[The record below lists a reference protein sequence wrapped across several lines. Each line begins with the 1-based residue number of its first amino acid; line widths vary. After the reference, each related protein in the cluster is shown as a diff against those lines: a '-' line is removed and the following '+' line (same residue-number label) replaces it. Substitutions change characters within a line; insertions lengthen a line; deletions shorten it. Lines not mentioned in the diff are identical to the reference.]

1 MDSNNDN
8 GTSKTAGGESSANY
22 MISHSGEQPEDKGKK
37 SSVDVITDKVK
48 EKVTGAG
55 RSVKEGLSGST
66 GKDDVGEDT
75 ASDLDSAQTR
85 QRSIG
90 EADSDPRTNGPTEN
104 LRQKAARTTS
114 EDDSEEPA

>member
-1 MDSNNDN
+1 MDSKDDN
-8 GTSKTAGGESSANY
+8 ETSKAAGGESSANY
-22 MISHSGEQPEDKGKK
+22 MISESVKQPEDKGKK
-37 SSVDVITDKVK
+37 SGFNITDKVK

-55 RSVKEGLSGST
+55 RSVKEGLSST
-66 GKDDVGEDT
+66 GKDDVGSDT

-90 EADSDPRTNGPTEN
+90 EADSDPSTTGPTEN
-104 LRQKAARTTS
+104 LRQKASKITS

>member
-1 MDSNNDN
+1 MTSENDN
-8 GTSKTAGGESSANY
+8 GTSSAAGGESSANY
-22 MISHSGEQPEDKGKK
+22 MISESGKQPEDKGKK
-37 SSVDVITDKVK
+37 SGFNTITDKVK

-55 RSVKEGLSGST
+55 RSVREGLSDST
-66 GKDDVGEDT
+66 GKDNAGDT

-90 EADSDPRTNGPTEN
+90 KADFDPSTTGPTEN
-104 LRQKAARTTS
+104 LRPKAAKTTS

>member
-1 MDSNNDN
+1 
-8 GTSKTAGGESSANY
+8 

-37 SSVDVITDKVK
+37 SGFNTITDKVK
-48 EKVTGAG
+48 EKVTGA
-55 RSVKEGLSGST
+55 VKEGLSDST
-66 GKDDVGEDT
+66 GKDNVGGDT

-90 EADSDPRTNGPTEN
+90 EADSDPSTTGPTEN